1 MSIFLSGKLTAKAQ
15 RRRVTQCLR
24 ASAAKTKKMKR
35 EIIKIDEELCNGCG
49 LCIPSCPEGA
59 LQIIDGKARLV
70 SDLMCDG
77 LGACI
82 GECPEGAIAIEDR
95 EAEPYNEAAVIKEIV
110 KFGENTVVAHLK
122 HLLDHNEMKYFEIAV
137 EYLEENS
144 RNIGFNLEDALD
156 KVYAKSTGGDCSHGG
171 CPGARSLSFD
181 IDLGKVEKAGRLE
194 PQGDGVPKGWSPK
207 GLESQGAGVP
217 FEIKSELRQWP
228 VQMHLINP
236 LAPYFLDAEVV
247 LAADCVAFSVGNFHQ
262 KYLKGRSLAIACPK
276 LDQGKEVYVEKL
288 KTMINQAQIRELNV
302 LVMEV
307 PCCSGLV
314 HIANLAR
321 DAAGRK
327 VPIKKTVI
335 GIKGDVLIESY
346 I

>member
-1 MSIFLSGKLTAKAQ
+1 MQ
-15 RRRVTQCLR
+15 
-24 ASAAKTKKMKR
+24 R
-35 EIIKIDEELCNGCG
+35 EIIKIDEEKCNGCG

-82 GECPEGAIAIEDR
+82 GECPEGAIEIETR
-95 EAEPYNEAAVIKEIV
+95 EAQPYNEKAVMKEIV

-122 HLLDHNEMKYFEIAV
+122 HLLDHDEMKYFETAV
-137 EYLEENS
+137 EYLDENARELS
-144 RNIGFNLEDALD
+144 FEVESVLD
-156 KVYAKSTGGDCSHGG
+156 KVYEKSLNGNNCATGGCAGSKM
-171 CPGARSLSFD
+171 FD
-181 IDLGKVEKAGRLE
+181 FPIDMEKVESAGAVSATVVAAPVEL
-194 PQGDGVPKGWSPK
+194 
-207 GLESQGAGVP
+207 
-217 FEIKSELRQWP
+217 KSELRQWP

-236 LAPYFLDAEVV
+236 AAPYFRNADVV

-262 KYLKGRSLAIACPK
+262 KYLQGHSLAIACPK
-276 LDQGKEVYVEKL
+276 LDSGKEIYVGKL
-288 KTMINQAQIRELNV
+288 KSMIDEAQINSLQV

-321 DAAGRK
+321 EAAGRK
-327 VPIKKTVI
+327 IPIKKTVI
-335 GIKGDVLIESY
+335 SIKGEVLYEDFI
-346 I
+346 

>member
-1 MSIFLSGKLTAKAQ
+1 
-15 RRRVTQCLR
+15 
-24 ASAAKTKKMKR
+24 MKR
-35 EIIKIDEELCNGCG
+35 DIIKIDEEKCNGCG

-82 GECPEGAIAIEDR
+82 GECPEGAIEIEER
-95 EAEPYNEAAVIKEIV
+95 EAEPYNEEAVIKEIV

-122 HLLDHNEMKYFEIAV
+122 HLLDHNEMVYFETAV
-137 EYLEENS
+137 EYLTEEGHNFS
-144 RNIGFNLEDALD
+144 FSVENALD
-156 KVYAKSTGGDCSHGG
+156 KVYEKSISGNGCATGG
-171 CPGARSLSFD
+171 CPGSTGFVFN
-181 IDLGKVEKAGRLE
+181 IDLDKVEEAGKADTKR
-194 PQGDGVPKGWSPK
+194 DGVPRDSIP
-207 GLESQGAGVP
+207 
-217 FEIKSELRQWP
+217 SELRQWP

-236 LAPYFLDAEVV
+236 GAPYFRNADVV

-262 KYLKGRSLAIACPK
+262 KYLQGHSLAIACPK
-276 LDQGKEVYVEKL
+276 LDSGKEVYVEKL
-288 KTMINQAQIRELNV
+288 KAMIDESEIKSLQV

-307 PCCSGLV
+307 PCCGGLV

-321 DAAGRK
+321 DAATRK
-327 VPIKKTVI
+327 IQIKKTVI
-335 GIKGDVLIESY
+335 GIKGDVLFEDY

>member
-1 MSIFLSGKLTAKAQ
+1 
-15 RRRVTQCLR
+15 
-24 ASAAKTKKMKR
+24 MKR
-35 EIIKIDEELCNGCG
+35 EIIKIDEEKCNGCG

-82 GECPEGAIAIEDR
+82 GECPEGAIEIEER

-137 EYLEENS
+137 VYLQNNAES
-144 RNIGFNLEDALD
+144 IGFDLEDALD
-156 KVYAKSTGGDCSHGG
+156 KVYAKSIGGDCAHGG
-171 CPGARSLSFD
+171 CPGAKSLTFE
-181 IDLGKVEKAGRLE
+181 IDQQKVDAA
-194 PQGDGVPKGWSPK
+194 GDGVPGDSIP
-207 GLESQGAGVP
+207 
-217 FEIKSELRQWP
+217 SELRQWP

-236 LAPYFLDAEVV
+236 AAPYFLDAEVV
-247 LAADCVAFSVGNFHQ
+247 LAADCVAFSLGDFHR

-288 KTMINQAQIRELNV
+288 KTMIDEARIKELNV
-302 LVMEV
+302 VVMEV

-314 HIANLAR
+314 HIAGLAR
-321 DAAGRK
+321 DAAKRH
-327 VPIKKTVI
+327 VPVKKTVI
-335 GIKGDVLIESY
+335 GIKGDVLSETY
-346 I
+346 L